1 MKGFRSGIDLLLA
14 LQKES
19 NMMSLLC
26 KLCKLPILVGK
37 SGLELFLSQ
46 FEAAIDSDFPN
57 YQVHIYLANSYL
69 ATKFCHCS
77 EHAPKFIFGNKIDV
91 HLFLNLLPHG
101 LLLAD
106 EVV

>member
-1 MKGFRSGIDLLLA
+1 MSGYPLHLSKLVALQVKAFGQIVKGFRSGIDLLLA

-37 SGLELFLSQ
+37 SGIELFLSQ

-57 YQVHIYLANSYL
+57 YQVPVYLANLYL
-69 ATKFCHCS
+69 ATKFLS
-77 EHAPKFIFGNKIDV
+77 
-91 HLFLNLLPHG
+91 LLKDMFP
-101 LLLAD
+101 
-106 EVV
+106 

>member
-37 SGLELFLSQ
+37 NGLELFLSQ

-57 YQVHIYLANSYL
+57 YQVPIYLANSYF
-69 ATKFCHCS
+69 ATKFLS
-77 EHAPKFIFGNKIDV
+77 LPIYSIFLRGV
-91 HLFLNLLPHG
+91 LLKVET
-101 LLLAD
+101 AC
-106 EVV
+106 

>member
-19 NMMSLLC
+19 NMMSLLY

-57 YQVHIYLANSYL
+57 YQVPIYLSYFT
-69 ATKFCHCS
+69 TKCLS
-77 EHAPKFIFGNKIDV
+77 
-91 HLFLNLLPHG
+91 LLKAMHM
-101 LLLAD
+101 A
-106 EVV
+106 